1 MAHFCS
7 IDCIVEMANV
17 FHYGVGGQRNEFFA
31 GVGGQRAEFTLP
43 DATSDATPSVRPF
56 KINLLFCISSLA
68 K

>member
-1 MAHFCS
+1 
-7 IDCIVEMANV
+7 MANV

-56 KINLLFCISSLA
+56 KINLLFCISSLT